1 MFSGSF
7 TVSSA
12 DDGFRFDVRVEGR
25 WQRSRSRHHN
35 PEAVASSYVI
45 GEFTRLAADC
55 RILDYAELQHR
66 ANARLGREAVLADEG
81 VRVRWATVRVHVTA
95 EDLNSA
101 HAQMRLRARARADSE
116 IKQLRVAQAVAY
128 RDQLRTDPTLVLAQ
142 LLLESPETV
151 NADTVKIVPIVAEQV
166 AMFAPG
172 AAWVQ
177 TAHLL
182 EEWYGKLKPDAKQ
195 FVIGRL
201 CTALTEFEGEAAA
214 ERLKEIHGLPSPGA
228 ERPS

>member
-1 MFSGSF
+1 M
-7 TVSSA
+7 
-12 DDGFRFDVRVEGR
+12 
-25 WQRSRSRHHN
+25 
-35 PEAVASSYVI
+35 I

-55 RILDYAELQHR
+55 PILDYAELQHR
-66 ANARLGREAVLADEG
+66 ANARFGREAVLPDEG
-81 VRVRWATVRVHVTA
+81 VRLRWATVRVHVGP
-95 EDLNSA
+95 EDLHAA
-101 HAQMRLRARARADSE
+101 HAQMRLRARARTDSE

-128 RDQLRTDPTLVLAQ
+128 RDQLRTDPTLLLAQ

-151 NADTVKIVPIVAEQV
+151 NAETIKIVPIVAGQV
-166 AMFAPG
+166 ASFAPG
-172 AAWVQ
+172 ATWVQ

-214 ERLKEIHGLPSPGA
+214 QRLREIHGLPSPGI
-228 ERPS
+228 EQHT